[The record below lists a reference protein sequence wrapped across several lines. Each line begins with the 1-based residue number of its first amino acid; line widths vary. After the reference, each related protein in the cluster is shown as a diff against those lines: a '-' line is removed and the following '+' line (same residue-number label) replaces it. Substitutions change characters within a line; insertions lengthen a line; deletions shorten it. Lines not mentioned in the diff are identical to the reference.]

1 MRSSRRYCLIS
12 PCRDEAQYMART
24 LETVTSQSE
33 TPSLWVIVD
42 DGSTDAT
49 PEILRDWASRFD
61 YIRIVTRADR
71 GSRKVGPGVIDAF
84 YAGYDTISP
93 NEFDFICKLDLDL
106 DLPPRYFE
114 ILMDKLDAD
123 PRLGTCSG
131 KPYMALNGKLV
142 SEKCGDE
149 NSVGMTKFYRVEC
162 FEQIGGFVHQVM
174 WDGIDG
180 HRCRMLGW
188 VAASYDEPELRFIHL
203 RPMGSSHKGL
213 VTGRLRHGFGQYF
226 MGTSLTYMTASA
238 VFRMTRPPLIIGG
251 LAMWWGYV
259 KSVLERTPRYGDDEF
274 RRFLRRYQWSCLFLG
289 KAEATRRLNEAQQS
303 VWQAS
308 QESSV
313 VVRSVSQNRV

>member
-1 MRSSRRYCLIS
+1 MV
-12 PCRDEAQYMART
+12 RT

-33 TPSLWVIVD
+33 PPALWVIVD
-42 DGSTDAT
+42 DGSTDET

-61 YIRIVTRADR
+61 YIRVVTRADR
-71 GSRKVGPGVIDAF
+71 GSRKVGPGVIEAF
-84 YAGYDTISP
+84 YEGYGTIRPS
-93 NEFDFICKLDLDL
+93 EFEFVCKLDLDL

-114 ILMDKLDAD
+114 ILMDKMAAD

-131 KPYMALNGKLV
+131 KPYMLLNGKLV

-149 NSVGMTKFYRVEC
+149 NSVGMTKFYRVAC
-162 FEQIGGFVHQVM
+162 FEEIGGFVHQVM

-203 RPMGSSHKGL
+203 RPMGSSHKGI

-226 MGTSLTYMTASA
+226 MGTSPIYMTASA
-238 VFRMTRPPLIIGG
+238 LFRMTRPPLLVGG
-251 LAMWWGYV
+251 MAMWWGYV
-259 KSVLERTPRYGDDEF
+259 KSMLDGNPRYGDDEF

-289 KAEATRRLNEAQQS
+289 KAEATRRLNEAQRD
-303 VWQAS
+303 VWRATRAS
-308 QESSV
+308 
-313 VVRSVSQNRV
+313 

>member
-1 MRSSRRYCLIS
+1 MV
-12 PCRDEAQYMART
+12 QT

-33 TPSLWVIVD
+33 PPALWVIVD
-42 DGSTDAT
+42 DGSTDET

-61 YIRIVTRADR
+61 CIRIVTRANR
-71 GSRKVGPGVIDAF
+71 GTRKVGPGVIEAF
-84 YAGYDTISP
+84 YAGYDIITP

-114 ILMDKLDAD
+114 ILLDKMDAD

-131 KPYMALNGKLV
+131 KPYMPLGDKLV

-149 NSVGMTKFYRVEC
+149 NSVGMTKFYRVAC

-188 VAASYDEPELRFIHL
+188 VAESYDEPELRFVHL

-213 VTGRLRHGFGQYF
+213 VTGRLRSGFGQYF

-238 VFRMTRPPLIIGG
+238 VFRMTRPPLVLGG

-259 KSVLERTPRYGDDEF
+259 KSMLKRTPRYGDDEF
-274 RRFLRRYQWSCLFLG
+274 RCFLRRYQWSCLFLG
-289 KAEATRRLNEAQQS
+289 KAEATRRLNDAQQD
-303 VWQAS
+303 VWQARQAVAS
-308 QESSV
+308 KLSSCTITTG
-313 VVRSVSQNRV
+313 RGFPA